1 MTKNTIVNKNAP
13 ILRKT
18 AKAVA
23 IGDISSKKIRDILKR
38 MKTALKREED
48 GVAIAAPQI
57 GESLRMF
64 VISGRV
70 TSILNPTKD
79 GASKVYPDTV
89 YINPE
94 IIKLSKKRK
103 KVEEGCLSVRWLYG
117 WVERSEKATIRAL
130 DENGKKIQIGASGLL
145 AQIFQHETDHLN
157 GILFVDKAENLKNL
171 PPKPKKMVR
180 QAHHKK
186 MSKEIRFVF
195 FGSSQFS
202 KYVLETLKAKGLTP
216 ILNITN
222 AKEALPALPEADVYI
237 VASFGKILPKE
248 LIYTPKFK
256 TLNIH
261 PSLLPKLRGPAPI
274 QGAILGGEETL
285 GRRPMGETGVTIMR
299 LDEKMDHGPIV
310 AQKKV
315 SFSKWP
321 DKYENIEKTLAQAGA
336 ELLAETLPKWLGG
349 KIEEKPQD
357 ESRATYTKMIKK
369 EDGLI
374 DFKDSAETNL
384 RKVYAYHLWPEAYF
398 FFDRKDGKKIRVIV
412 RDAEVTNNEIHFL
425 RVIPESKREMSW
437 EEFLRGNK

>member
-1 MTKNTIVNKNAP
+1 
-13 ILRKT
+13 
-18 AKAVA
+18 
-23 IGDISSKKIRDILKR
+23 
-38 MKTALKREED
+38 
-48 GVAIAAPQI
+48 
-57 GESLRMF
+57 
-64 VISGRV
+64 
-70 TSILNPTKD
+70 
-79 GASKVYPDTV
+79 
-89 YINPE
+89 
-94 IIKLSKKRK
+94 
-103 KVEEGCLSVRWLYG
+103 
-117 WVERSEKATIRAL
+117 
-130 DENGKKIQIGASGLL
+130 
-145 AQIFQHETDHLN
+145 
-157 GILFVDKAENLKNL
+157 
-171 PPKPKKMVR
+171 
-180 QAHHKK
+180 

-202 KYVLETLKAKGLTP
+202 KYVLETLQAKGLTP

-222 AKEALPALPEADVYI
+222 AKEVLPTLPEADVYI

-274 QGAILGGEETL
+274 QGAILGGE
-285 GRRPMGETGVTIMR
+285 ETGVTIMR

-336 ELLAETLPKWLGG
+336 ELLAETLPKWLEG

-357 ESRATYTKMIKK
+357 ESEATYTKMIKK

-384 RKVYAYHLWPEAYF
+384 RKVYAYHLWPEAHF

-412 RDAEVTNNEIHFL
+412 RDAEVANNEIHFL
-425 RVIPESKREMSW
+425 KVIPEGKREMSW